1 MRRTPEDRKDTK
13 VIRVDPSFH
22 KSLKTAASLEGKTMK
37 EKSREVAKDLKKD
50 IDDAMDGFDVDEE
63 RETRGLDFL

>member
-1 MRRTPEDRKDTK
+1 MRRTPDEHKDTQ

-37 EKSREVAKDLKKD
+37 EKSKEVAEDLQRE
-50 IDDAMDGFDVDEE
+50 IEEAMEGFDTDRDDES
-63 RETRGLDFL
+63 GVSFL

>member
-1 MRRTPEDRKDTK
+1 MRRTPDEHKDTQ

-37 EKSREVAKDLKKD
+37 EKSREVAEDLQKD
-50 IDDAMDGFDVDEE
+50 IEKAMEGFDTNTDENE
-63 RETRGLDFL
+63 SGVNFL